1 MFDRKYLE
9 NMNAASVRKFA
20 SDIGIKNASKM
31 QKEELI
37 NMIMQMVEAP
47 ADEEEWVDNI
57 GYNVDEETGEI
68 IEELI
73 EPAEFDAEPSICPA
87 PIISYEAEDAVAE
100 FEAPTDKNVKREQ
113 QGQQRSKSSMKKQK
127 KFEQM
132 NGTGNSKQ
140 EDAGSYE
147 GKFKKKE
154 SSANTENKKSNARI
168 TKETAAAVQENKQ
181 AKVQDEQENT
191 SAKPSAKQDV
201 EAPKQAV
208 EQQAL
213 DFDDKKQES
222 KQQCEEAKLSEEEL
236 DKARR
241 EAIQAQRNAANA
253 SVAKAKK
260 EQEPTIEIN
269 AELDKKS
276 ALIIVVATVVLV
288 HSIIALFEVAY
299 EILWEGTTTIYWW
312 YTIVMIGL
320 LVGAIYVLKQQNA
333 SGQLIAMLNMIH
345 NKIVRGLSK
354 AGNSEGGEKK

>member
-37 NMIMQMVEAP
+37 NMIMQMVEVP
-47 ADEEEWVDNI
+47 TDEEEWVDNI

-100 FEAPTDKNVKREQ
+100 FEVPTDKNVKKEQ
-113 QGQQRSKSSMKKQK
+113 QGQQRSKSSIKKQK
-127 KFEQM
+127 KFERM
-132 NGTGNSKQ
+132 NGTSDSKQ
-140 EDAGSYE
+140 EDADSYE
-147 GKFKKKE
+147 DKFKKKE
-154 SSANTENKKSNARI
+154 SSANAETKKSNARVA
-168 TKETAAAVQENKQ
+168 KETTTAVQENKRT
-181 AKVQDEQENT
+181 KVQDEQEST
-191 SAKPSAKQDV
+191 SAKPSVKAEA
-201 EAPKQAV
+201 EAPKRAV

-213 DFDDKKQES
+213 DLDDKNQEA
-222 KQQCEEAKLSEEEL
+222 KRQCEEAKLSEEEL

-253 SVAKAKK
+253 STVKAKK
-260 EQEPTIEIN
+260 EQEPAIEIN

-276 ALIIVVATVVLV
+276 ALIIVIATVALV
-288 HSIIALFEVAY
+288 HSAIALFEVAY

-320 LVGAIYVLKQQNA
+320 LIGAIYVLKQQNA
-333 SGQLIAMLNMIH
+333 SGQLIAMLNVIH
-345 NKIVRGLSK
+345 SKIVRGLSK
-354 AGNSEGGEKK
+354 TGNSEGGKK